1 VVPMGRIER
10 QRRGPEFAVGA
21 VRLTGSPLRAE
32 DTSLIF
38 VRARTRLPVL
48 NGMGLPRLLH
58 IPRSGTGRRG
68 VDTHRMDQTRL
79 ARRRDLRIALAEL
92 RALDAESRAAPRGSK
107 QRIAL
112 EAPIETSQ
120 RKVRRLASE
129 P

>member
-1 VVPMGRIER
+1 VGPAIAGAAGALPRALP
-10 QRRGPEFAVGA
+10 RGSSAPG
-21 VRLTGSPLRAE
+21 
-32 DTSLIF
+32 
-38 VRARTRLPVL
+38 RLPVR

-58 IPRSGTGRRG
+58 IPRTGTATR

-79 ARRRDLRIALAEL
+79 ARRRDLPIALVEL